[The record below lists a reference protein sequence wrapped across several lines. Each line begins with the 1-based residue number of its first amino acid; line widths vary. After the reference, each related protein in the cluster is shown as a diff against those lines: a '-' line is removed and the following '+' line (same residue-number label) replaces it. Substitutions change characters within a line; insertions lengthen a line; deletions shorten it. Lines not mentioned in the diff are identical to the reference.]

1 MLALLAQLIPRVP
14 SVDVRSVPLKG
25 NPMPTF
31 HAHIPAGKFSSAE
44 KRALA
49 VAFHRSLIEA
59 FGTPPGDNFNMIS
72 EHNEDE
78 LFMDPH
84 FPGMNRT
91 ERAMI
96 VTLVHGAHRPL
107 EQKRK
112 VAELVSRYAVE
123 AVGISRDDIVL
134 IISPVDNEN
143 FSFGRGELQL
153 AGIPPKW

>member
-1 MLALLAQLIPRVP
+1 LASFIPRAP
-14 SVDVRSVPLKG
+14 SEDARFVPLKG

-31 HAHIPAGKFSSAE
+31 HAHIPAGKFSSVE

-49 VAFHRSLIEA
+49 AAFHRSLIEA

-91 ERAMI
+91 DRAMI

-107 EQKRK
+107 AQKRK
-112 VAELVSRYAVE
+112 VAELGTRYAVE

-134 IISPVDNEN
+134 IIYPVDNEN
-143 FSFGRGELQL
+143 FSFGQGELQL

>member
-1 MLALLAQLIPRVP
+1 M
-14 SVDVRSVPLKG
+14 KG
-25 NPMPTF
+25 NLMPTF

-49 VAFHRSLIEA
+49 AAFHRALIEG

-72 EHNEDE
+72 EHKEDE

-112 VAELVSRYAVE
+112 IAKLVTRVE
-123 AVGISRDDIVL
+123 AVGISPDDIVL

-143 FSFGRGELQL
+143 FSFGQGELQL

>member
-1 MLALLAQLIPRVP
+1 MLALLAGFIPRMP
-14 SVDVRSVPLKG
+14 SKDAHFVPLKG
-25 NPMPTF
+25 NLMPTF

-49 VAFHRSLIEA
+49 AAFHRALIEG

-72 EHNEDE
+72 EHKEDE

-112 VAELVSRYAVE
+112 IAKLVTRYAVE

-134 IISPVDNEN
+134 IIYPVDNEN
-143 FSFGRGELQL
+143 FSFGQGELQL

>member
-1 MLALLAQLIPRVP
+1 M
-14 SVDVRSVPLKG
+14 KG
-25 NPMPTF
+25 NLMPTF

-49 VAFHRSLIEA
+49 AAFHRALIEG
-59 FGTPPGDNFNMIS
+59 FETPPGDNFNMIS
-72 EHNEDE
+72 EHKEDE

-112 VAELVSRYAVE
+112 IAELVTRYAVE

-134 IISPVDNEN
+134 IMYPVDNEN
-143 FSFGRGELQL
+143 FSFGQGELQL